1 MATQK
6 RLQKDDIER
15 ARQVLLAAI
24 YSGLPDDRF
33 IKKQAVKQLLST
45 LIAAR
50 DSGMPFEKIAEVL
63 KTAGLEISSETLRS
77 YFFELKTQEELAV
90 EAQRHAKKV
99 LQTKTT
105 LDRRSLDQHV
115 EHAASVAADHV
126 RQAQGSPRLI
136 NAFQSLGTPERD
148 MAPSVSVPTKQG
160 DRPDTFEARTNT
172 SRSNSDKA
180 NERAIIA
187 PAGKQPL
194 PTSEKRAPAV
204 AASPEAPALTI
215 AEIEHASQ
223 ATDERAALD
232 EDVEL
237 RGDVVVY
244 VSGRP
249 FRGTL
254 TKKQIHLL
262 KTVGRI
268 VAPTQGKSTKDFV
281 VMPPK
286 L

>member
-115 EHAASVAADHV
+115 EHATSVAAEHV
-126 RQAQGSPRLI
+126 RQAQGSPRLF
-136 NAFQSLGTPERD
+136 NAFQSLGTREEET
-148 MAPSVSVPTKQG
+148 VSRASMPKGQV
-160 DRPDTFEARTNT
+160 DRPDTVEALTNA
-172 SRSNSDKA
+172 SRSNNNQA
-180 NERAIIA
+180 NEPTIVE
-187 PAGKQPL
+187 PAGQQSF
-194 PTSEKRAPAV
+194 PTSEKRASTV
-204 AASPEAPALTI
+204 ATSPDAPPLTI

-223 ATDERAALD
+223 ATDERVALD